1 MAALPKV
8 YFTPN
13 EYLAWER
20 KQETKHEYWAGEVY
34 AMAGASE
41 SHNLISANI
50 VAGLHTQLRGLGC
63 RVYPGDIRIRIPATG
78 LYTYADVTVV
88 CGRPQFDDSE
98 QDTLL
103 NPTLIV
109 EVLSHST
116 ESYDRGTKF
125 QNYRSLA
132 SLTDYLLVAQDRP
145 QVEHYARQNDNQWL
159 LTEVTGL
166 EGNDRLPSL
175 GCTIALADVYDLVEF
190 PPVDLRERNQVTL

>member
-1 MAALPKV
+1 MAALPKT
-8 YFTPN
+8 YLTPE

-41 SHNLISANI
+41 RHNLISANV
-50 VAGLHTQLRGLGC
+50 VAGLHTQPRGRGC
-63 RVYPGDIRIRIPATG
+63 RVYPSDLRIRVPATG

-109 EVLSHST
+109 EVLSKST

-125 QNYRSLA
+125 QNYRSLE
-132 SLTDYLLVAQDRP
+132 SLTDYLLIAQDRP
-145 QVEHYARQNDNQWL
+145 QIEHYARQANEQWL
-159 LTEVTGL
+159 LSEVRGL
-166 EGNDRLPSL
+166 ERVLELPTL
-175 GCTIALADVYDLVEF
+175 GCALSLADVYDLVEF
-190 PPVDLRERNQVTL
+190 PPTDLRDRNQTTR